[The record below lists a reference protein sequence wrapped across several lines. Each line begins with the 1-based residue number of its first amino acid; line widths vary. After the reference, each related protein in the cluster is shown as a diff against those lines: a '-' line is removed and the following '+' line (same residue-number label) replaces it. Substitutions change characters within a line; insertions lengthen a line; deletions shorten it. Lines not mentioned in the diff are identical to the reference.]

1 MFSLRFAARI
11 PFQAAVLLILAAAP
25 ALSTGPANAADTQLP
40 RLLTVTGE
48 GEAAAVPDEAQL
60 SAGVVSE
67 SRTAAAALAANTE
80 KMNAVFATLKKTGI
94 PDKAIMTSGF
104 DVSPQYPS
112 YDSKAPRHITGYQV
126 SNTVTVKVSDLA
138 KLGTA
143 LDALV
148 RSGANQVNGV
158 SFAIRDPKPLLARAR
173 EEAVKDAMAK
183 AETYAKAAGVTLGP
197 ILSISEG
204 GGGTPR
210 PVPMR
215 VMALDA
221 SAPPP
226 MAPGEQTVSASVT
239 IAWEIR

>member
-1 MFSLRFAARI
+1 MIPFRFLARI
-11 PFQAAVLLILAAAP
+11 PLQAAVLLLFVAAQVLP
-25 ALSTGPANAADTQLP
+25 ASAANAADTQP
-40 RLLTVTGE
+40 KRLLTVSGE
-48 GEAAAVPDEAQL
+48 GEMTAAPDEAQL

-67 SRTAAAALAANTE
+67 SRTAAAALATNTE

-94 PDKAIMTSGF
+94 PDKAIQTSGF
-104 DVSPQYPS
+104 DVSPQYPP
-112 YDSKAPRHITGYQV
+112 YDSKGPRHIIGYQV
-126 SNTVTVKVSDLA
+126 SNTVTVKVNDLA

-148 RSGANQVNGV
+148 NSGANQVNAV
-158 SFAIRDPKPLLARAR
+158 SFSIHDPKPLLVRAR
-173 EEAVKDAMAK
+173 GEAVKDAMAK

-204 GGGTPR
+204 GGGMPP

-239 IAWEIR
+239 IAWEIE